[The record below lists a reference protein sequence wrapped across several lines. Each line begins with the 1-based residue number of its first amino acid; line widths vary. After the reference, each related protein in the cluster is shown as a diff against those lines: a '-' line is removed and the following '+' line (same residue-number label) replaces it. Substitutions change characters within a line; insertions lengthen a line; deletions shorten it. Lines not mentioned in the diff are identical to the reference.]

1 MTDVHPWLQVYLA
14 VGIVTLV
21 ISGCLALREC
31 WRRRGD
37 LEALI
42 SLLEDPDPRT
52 QTFWY
57 RVRARVLTPVL
68 VALFLVV
75 LWPVVPWMKFQD
87 RRHARGAAR
96 EEAERV
102 FKVHQSHLRQR
113 CSVEEVES
121 REIVQDPLNAVPPV
135 AFGHLNPM
143 WARLKAQ
150 MQAGDE
156 LWTFK
161 SRWQDD
167 LGRQDQRTGY
177 VLWRECQPAAHMLT
191 GLEQLED
198 RPVGPTEEDVHL
210 DFDEIRDP
218 AFLHKGAD

>member
-21 ISGCLALREC
+21 ISGCLALRER

-102 FKVHQSHLRQR
+102 FKVHQSHLLQR

-161 SRWQDD
+161 SRWQDN
-167 LGRQDQRTGY
+167 LGRQTLRTGY
-177 VLWRECQPAAHMLT
+177 VIWRECQPAAHMLT
-191 GLEQLED
+191 GLAHLDD
-198 RPVGPTEEDVHL
+198 RHAGSAEEDVRS
-210 DFDEIRDP
+210 DFDEIQTP
-218 AFLHKGAD
+218 AFPRKDAG